1 MGCTYSVYR
10 KKKSS
15 FPEVVVFVPSTRIPV
30 QSDLQ
35 RMVKGVIP
43 RDLAD
48 KLTSLRNQIVLI
60 AEDTGVPFAFHL
72 ICVVIFILFI
82 CFTCFLKYIE
92 DLKHEHHVI
101 LIYLNVFTT

>member
-1 MGCTYSVYR
+1 MC
-10 KKKSS
+10 KC
-15 FPEVVVFVPSTRIPV
+15 VVFVPSTRIPV

-72 ICVVIFILFI
+72 ICV
-82 CFTCFLKYIE
+82 
-92 DLKHEHHVI
+92 
-101 LIYLNVFTT
+101 

>member
-10 KKKSS
+10 KKKTN

-35 RMVKGVIP
+35 RVLKGVIP

-48 KLTSLRNQIVLI
+48 KLTSLRNQIVLV
-60 AEDTGVPFAFHL
+60 AEDTGVSLLLHF
-72 ICVVIFILFI
+72 ISIFF
-82 CFTCFLKYIE
+82 FSY
-92 DLKHEHHVI
+92 
-101 LIYLNVFTT
+101 VFVLLVS